1 MDTTVVNDYFTAFH
15 ECEKAVRQKKKKKK
29 KRRSK
34 TCVFG
39 DLYSNISGIWCSIL
53 RTNISLEKTF
63 YYPTSAVA
71 AVSNFV
77 TFFFY
82 DGDSIIYFLE

>member
-39 DLYSNISGIWCSIL
+39 DLYSNISGI
-53 RTNISLEKTF
+53 
-63 YYPTSAVA
+63 
-71 AVSNFV
+71 
-77 TFFFY
+77 
-82 DGDSIIYFLE
+82 